1 MKKFKISRLNLILII
16 SVLVTCV
23 LGSIGA
29 VVAKYVSDREGDKF
43 LSSKSFYFES
53 DYLKEKNKAY
63 SLNSTQNGVDIKLY
77 NFENEWR
84 VSEVDTVY
92 TVSVSS
98 ADSGF
103 LIDGESVTEKTY
115 SAEAGEIVTTTV
127 HLTGLTPGAK
137 YEVSATANGGYTK
150 TLSATFTV
158 RDTEDGI
165 YMNVSET
172 SSYVLLTVFTE
183 DSSGTVDVVFPA
195 GLIPDATDPFL
206 SGIDPNYDGESYL
219 SGDFSFD
226 IEAYSSRSFRF
237 FKADNYAAGEISVTV
252 GGAAVPSRALS

>member
-1 MKKFKISRLNLILII
+1 MKKIKISRLNLIIII

-23 LGSIGA
+23 LGSIGV
-29 VVAKYVSDREGDKF
+29 VVAKYRDGREGDRF
-43 LSSKSFYFES
+43 LSSKAFYFES
-53 DYLKEKNKAY
+53 NYLTEKNKAY
-63 SLNSTQNGVDIKLY
+63 SLNSTQSGVEIELY

-92 TVSVSS
+92 TVTVSS
-98 ADSGF
+98 AASGF
-103 LIDGESVTEKTY
+103 LIDGESVSEKTY
-115 SAEAGEIVTTTV
+115 SAGAGERVTATV
-127 HLTGLTPGAK
+127 RLTGLVPGAK
-137 YEVSATANGGYTK
+137 YEVSAVANGGYTK

-158 RDTEDGI
+158 RDTENGI

-172 SSYVLLTVFTE
+172 SSYLLLTVFTE
-183 DSSGTVDVVFPA
+183 DSSGRVDVVFPA

-206 SGIDPNYDGESYL
+206 KNIDPNYAGESYL
-219 SGDFSFD
+219 SGAFSFD
-226 IEAYSSRSFRF
+226 IEAHSSRSFRF